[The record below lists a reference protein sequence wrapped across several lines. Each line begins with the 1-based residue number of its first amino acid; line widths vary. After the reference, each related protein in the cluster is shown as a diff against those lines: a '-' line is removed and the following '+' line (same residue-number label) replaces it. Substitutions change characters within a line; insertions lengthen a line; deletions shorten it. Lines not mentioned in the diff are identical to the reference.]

1 MPNYIKNRLTVNS
14 KENEVFAFLK
24 GEESV
29 MDFNKIIPMPESLN
43 LEDSSTGNEG
53 MKYLYLRATSLSFQ
67 RSELKEIEARLKSR
81 KQFDKAIELGKK
93 YLMNIM
99 NTGHKTWYGWACEN
113 WGTKWNALEPKI
125 VSDTCIEFE
134 TAWAGVVSMIE
145 KLSTHFPDVTF
156 EYKYSDEDT
165 GCIAVMVRL
174 KMAFLQWFIQRIK
187 AAKHTNLLSIF
198 DRITQNITVSKMETM
213 FRTKTKNS

>member
-165 GCIAVMVRL
+165 GCNCGHGTIKNGVSSMVYPENQSREAYELAFDLRPDYAKYYRL
-174 KMAFLQWFIQRIK
+174 K
-187 AAKHTNLLSIF
+187 NGNYV
-198 DRITQNITVSKMETM
+198 QNEDEE
-213 FRTKTKNS
+213 